1 MVMNDKSGEVN
12 QAMDGKMVRLSVM
25 VFTLSLIGSLV
36 LVPAGFTQEQ
46 KSFLWKVQ
54 SKVSTVYVLGSIH
67 FLKQGDY
74 PLNPRIDKAFD
85 QSTALV
91 VEANI
96 SDPGKLNPQKL
107 LESALYPENDSL
119 ERHVSTETYDY
130 VKKETGNL
138 GLPFELVNKQK
149 PWFLALT
156 LEALE
161 LMKLGFDPRYGVDI
175 YFLSKAQGTK
185 KILELESLDEQIDLL
200 SNFSDREQE
209 HFLLY
214 TLKDLHVLGE
224 QTSAIVKAWASG
236 NTSEIESVF
245 TKSVKEDGRLAPIF
259 EKLIDNRNRK
269 MISKIEGYLNT
280 DGTYFVVVGAGH
292 LVGNKGIIEI
302 LKGKGYTVEQL

>member
-1 MVMNDKSGEVN
+1 MDRKIFRRSAMVL
-12 QAMDGKMVRLSVM
+12 A
-25 VFTLSLIGSLV
+25 LSLIGSFIFV
-36 LVPAGFTQEQ
+36 EAGFGQEQ
-46 KSFLWKVQ
+46 KSFLWKVR
-54 SKVSTVYVLGSIH
+54 SKTSTVYVLGSIH
-67 FLKQGDY
+67 FLKQENY
-74 PLNPRIDKAFD
+74 PLNPRIDRAFD
-85 QSTALV
+85 QSTVLV

-107 LESALYPENDSL
+107 LESALYPENDNL
-119 ERHVSTETYDY
+119 ERHVSTDTYDY
-130 VKKETGNL
+130 VKRETGNL

-209 HFLLY
+209 YFLLY

-224 QTSAIVKAWASG
+224 QASTLVKAWRSG
-236 NTSEIESVF
+236 NTGEIESVF

-302 LKGKGYTVEQL
+302 LKSKGYTVEQL

>member
-1 MVMNDKSGEVN
+1 MDRKIFRRSAMVL
-12 QAMDGKMVRLSVM
+12 A
-25 VFTLSLIGSLV
+25 LSLIGSFIFV
-36 LVPAGFTQEQ
+36 EAGFGQEQ
-46 KSFLWKVQ
+46 KSFLWKVR
-54 SKVSTVYVLGSIH
+54 SKTSTVYVLGSIH
-67 FLKQGDY
+67 FLKQENY
-74 PLNPRIDKAFD
+74 PLNPRIDRAFD
-85 QSTALV
+85 QSTVLV

-107 LESALYPENDSL
+107 LESALYPENDNL
-119 ERHVSTETYDY
+119 ERHVSTDTYDY
-130 VKKETGNL
+130 VKRETGNL

-209 HFLLY
+209 YFLLY
-214 TLKDLHVLGE
+214 TLKDLNVLGE
-224 QTSAIVKAWASG
+224 QASTLVKAWRSG
-236 NTSEIESVF
+236 NTGEIESVF

-302 LKGKGYTVEQL
+302 LKSKGYTVEQL

>member
-1 MVMNDKSGEVN
+1 MDRKIFRRSAMVL
-12 QAMDGKMVRLSVM
+12 A
-25 VFTLSLIGSLV
+25 LSLIGSFIFV
-36 LVPAGFTQEQ
+36 EAGFGQEQ
-46 KSFLWKVQ
+46 KSFLWKVR
-54 SKVSTVYVLGSIH
+54 SKTSTVYVLGSIH
-67 FLKQGDY
+67 FLKQENY
-74 PLNPRIDKAFD
+74 PLNPRIDRAFD
-85 QSTALV
+85 QSTVLV

-130 VKKETGNL
+130 VKRETGNL
-138 GLPFELVNKQK
+138 GLPFELVSKQR

-209 HFLLY
+209 YFLLY

-224 QTSAIVKAWASG
+224 QASTLVKAWRSG
-236 NTSEIESVF
+236 NTGEIESVF

-302 LKGKGYTVEQL
+302 LKSKGYTVEQL

>member
-1 MVMNDKSGEVN
+1 
-12 QAMDGKMVRLSVM
+12 
-25 VFTLSLIGSLV
+25 
-36 LVPAGFTQEQ
+36 
-46 KSFLWKVQ
+46 
-54 SKVSTVYVLGSIH
+54 
-67 FLKQGDY
+67 LKQENY
-74 PLNPRIDKAFD
+74 PLNPRIDRAFD
-85 QSTALV
+85 QSTVLV

-107 LESALYPENDSL
+107 LESALYPENDNL
-119 ERHVSTETYDY
+119 ERHVSTDTYDY
-130 VKKETGNL
+130 VKRETGNL

-209 HFLLY
+209 YFLLY

-224 QTSAIVKAWASG
+224 QASTLVKAWSSG
-236 NTSEIESVF
+236 NTGEIESVF

-259 EKLIDNRNRK
+259 EKLIDDRNRK

-302 LKGKGYTVEQL
+302 LKSKGYTVEQL